1 VFVLVNVTKLVYW
14 TSAISEKSFSP
25 FEKFLFIAIKFFNS
39 FVMSKNNKNSS
50 PLVYS
55 TNPEAIQSEPLD
67 DIETL
72 PNAEQPLRVILET
85 KHRAGKTVTII
96 YGFVGKLS
104 DMESVGKLLKNH
116 CGTGGSV
123 KDGEIII
130 QGDHRQKVF
139 QYLKQKGYNKVKL

>member
-1 VFVLVNVTKLVYW
+1 
-14 TSAISEKSFSP
+14 
-25 FEKFLFIAIKFFNS
+25 
-39 FVMSKNNKNSS
+39 MSKNNQNSS
-50 PLVYS
+50 PFVYS
-55 TNPEAIQSEPLD
+55 TNPEAIQSEPLY

-72 PNAEQPLRVILET
+72 PNADQPLRVILET

-104 DMESVGKLLKNH
+104 DMESIGKALKNH

-130 QGDHRQKVF
+130 QGDHREKIMTILSQ
-139 QYLKQKGYNKVKL
+139 LGYKAKKAGS

>member
-1 VFVLVNVTKLVYW
+1 
-14 TSAISEKSFSP
+14 
-25 FEKFLFIAIKFFNS
+25 
-39 FVMSKNNKNSS
+39 MSKNNQNSS

-55 TNPEAIQSEPLD
+55 TNPAAIQSVPED
-67 DIETL
+67 EIETL
-72 PNAEQPLRVILET
+72 PNADQPLRVILET

-104 DMESVGKLLKNH
+104 DMESIGKALKNH

-123 KDGEIII
+123 KEGEIII

-139 QYLKQKGYNKVKL
+139 QYLKQKGYNKAKL

>member
-1 VFVLVNVTKLVYW
+1 
-14 TSAISEKSFSP
+14 
-25 FEKFLFIAIKFFNS
+25 
-39 FVMSKNNKNSS
+39 MSKNNKNSS

-55 TNPEAIQSEPLD
+55 TNPSAIQSVTED
-67 DIETL
+67 EIETL
-72 PNAEQPLRVILET
+72 ANADQPLRIILET